1 MISRIAQ
8 RLDPITFEVIK
19 YNLDSIA
26 DQAAI
31 TLFRSAYSAIV
42 RDSLDYST
50 AVFDGR
56 ARMLAQGLTTPMHI
70 GSFPDAMKTLMT
82 KYEGAIHPGDVFIA
96 NDPYTAGGMHLPDVY
111 IIKPVFF
118 EGERIAFATTLT
130 HLADVGG
137 ITPGSNP
144 VHSTEIYQ
152 EGLRLPVLKL
162 YERGQPDETL
172 IEILE
177 TNTRLPVKLMGD
189 IRAQIAGCRTAELA
203 LMRLFGRYGAAEL
216 ELYFDELVDYSERV
230 MRAELSALPDG
241 EYEFTDYIDGLGEDP
256 EPIVFQVKV
265 TIDGDEMH
273 VDWTGSSDQVKAGI
287 NAPYPF
293 TKAATYLVARLL
305 VRQDVPNSE
314 GYFRPLTTFAP
325 EGSIL
330 NPVEPA
336 GCATRGITG
345 MRAVDTL
352 LGALAAAVPDRIPA
366 CMGGDNYW
374 PTFGGVHEG
383 KPFVHVESVMGPWGG
398 RPIRDGISGGP
409 HPGGNQPNQPV
420 EMVEAKHPLQITE
433 YAIRQDAT
441 GAGRWRGGNGMVRE
455 YRLLADEAVLTLRT
469 SRRTALPYGLQ
480 GGRPGTPAYN
490 VLDPG
495 PTQRILPTLPME
507 AVPLRRGEVLRIEL
521 AGAGGWG
528 DPLEREPWRVLE
540 DFLDEKISLEHAREQ
555 YGVVIGA
562 QSREVDEEATRA
574 LRERLSGA
582 GEDRPS

>member
-1 MISRIAQ
+1 MTEATER
-8 RLDPITFEVIK
+8 RVDPITFEVIK

-70 GSFPDAMKTLMT
+70 GSFPDAMQILMI
-82 KYEGAIHPGDVFIA
+82 KYEDRIYPDDVFIA
-96 NDPYTAGGMHLPDVY
+96 NDPYSAGGMHLPDVY

-118 EGERIAFATTLT
+118 EGERVAFTTTLT
-130 HLADVGG
+130 HLADIGG

-152 EGLRLPVLKL
+152 EGLRIPVLKL
-162 YERGQPDETL
+162 YERGEANQTL
-172 IEILE
+172 MEILE
-177 TNTRLPVKLMGD
+177 NNTRLPVKLMGD
-189 IRAQIAGCRTAELA
+189 IRAQIAGCRTAEVA
-203 LMRLFGRYGAAEL
+203 MVGLFERYGAEQL
-216 ELYFDELVDYSERV
+216 SFYFDELIDYSERV
-230 MRAELSALPDG
+230 MREELAAVPDG
-241 EYEFTDYIDGLGEDP
+241 EYEFTDYIDGLGDDP
-256 EPIVFQVKV
+256 KPLVFQVKV
-265 TIDGDEMH
+265 TIDSDEMY
-273 VDWTGSSDQVKAGI
+273 VDWTGTAEQVKAGI

-305 VRQDVPNSE
+305 VRRDVPNSE
-314 GYFRPLTTFAP
+314 GYFRPLHTYAP

-330 NPVEPA
+330 NPREPA

-345 MRAVDTL
+345 MRAVDAL

-374 PTFGGVHEG
+374 PTFGGYEDG
-383 KPFVHVESVMGPWGG
+383 KPFVHVESVMGAWGG

-420 EMVEAKHPLQITE
+420 EMVEARHPLEITE
-433 YAIRQDAT
+433 YSIQRDAT
-441 GAGRWRGGNGMVRE
+441 GAGRWRGGNGLVRE
-455 YRLLADEAVLTLRT
+455 YRLRAEEAVLTIRT
-469 SRRTALPYGLQ
+469 ARRTALPYGLQ
-480 GGRPGTPAYN
+480 GGKPGTPAYN
-490 VLDPG
+490 IVNPG
-495 PTQRILPTLPME
+495 PHERILPTLPME
-507 AVPLRRGEVLRIEL
+507 AVHLERDDVLRIEL

-528 DPLEREPWRVLE
+528 DPLEREPWRVL
-540 DFLDEKISLEHAREQ
+540 DDVLDDKISVEHARDE
-555 YGVVIGA
+555 YGVALDPG
-562 QSREVDEEATRA
+562 SLEVDDAATEA
-574 LRERLSGA
+574 LRREMRKRS
-582 GEDRPS
+582 R